1 MSLVK
6 ESFERMFAK
15 YLKDGVYTL
24 PVQVR
29 NLDPR
34 MVDQTIEVTSTA
46 GKVRAEF
53 DIVLTHTPKLV
64 K

>member
-1 MSLVK
+1 
-6 ESFERMFAK
+6 
-15 YLKDGVYTL
+15 
-24 PVQVR
+24 
-29 NLDPR
+29 